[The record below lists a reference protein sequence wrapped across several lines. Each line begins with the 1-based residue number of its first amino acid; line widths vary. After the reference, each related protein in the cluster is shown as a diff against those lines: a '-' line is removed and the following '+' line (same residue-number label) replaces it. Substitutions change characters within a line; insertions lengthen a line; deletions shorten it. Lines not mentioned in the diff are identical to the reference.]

1 MVDKPKLIRRTASQ
15 RLSTFTAKPRDRV
28 QTLIQE
34 YKGDGL
40 YPIAIASPYLIYML
54 ALFVI
59 PISYMLLVS
68 FYSNIPGGTME
79 SALTISNYIEILNSE
94 VYRTALVSTVKISV
108 LTTLLT
114 IILSYPIA
122 YSIVFSENRYS
133 SVLILLVIVPM
144 LVGDVVRIFGWLIV
158 MREEGIASQILA
170 IFNIEY
176 TLLKT
181 EPGLVLAL
189 TSVLMPF
196 AILILLGS
204 LYSIEKELIEAAHNL
219 GGTRLQTFS
228 YVTFPL
234 SISGVIGA
242 TLITYVLAM
251 GTFATAIF
259 IGMPQVPMLSPFVYN
274 AATTDLNW
282 PLASALSFILLVT
295 SLLLIYAYTK
305 VSGRAA
311 NGGDAL

>member
-1 MVDKPKLIRRTASQ
+1 MDKPKLIRRTASQ
-15 RLSTFTAKPRDRV
+15 RLSTFIPKPHDRV

-34 YKGDGL
+34 YKGNGL

-68 FYSNIPGGTME
+68 FYSNIQGGTME
-79 SALTISNYIEILNSE
+79 SVLTISNYIEILNSE

-144 LVGDVVRIFGWLIV
+144 LVGDVVRIFGWLII
-158 MREEGIASQILA
+158 MRDDGIASQILA

-295 SLLLIYAYTK
+295 SLILIYTYTK
-305 VSGRAA
+305 VSSRAT